1 MGDEMDPSSTRRR
14 DAAGLGATRIVG
26 VSCGLQGGWSDMAN
40 SFGADIIIQTPEPEV
55 AAAFYVDHLG
65 FEVTAEVPMISLRGD
80 NINLFIERG
89 PEHGPVLEVT
99 VDDVDAAK
107 LDLLR
112 SGCELVKDEPE
123 VPRCYVKDPFGVTYN
138 LTT

>member
-1 MGDEMDPSSTRRR
+1 
-14 DAAGLGATRIVG
+14 
-26 VSCGLQGGWSDMAN
+26 MAN
-40 SFGADIIIQTPEPEV
+40 SFGTDIIIQTPEPEI
-55 AAAFYVDHLG
+55 AAAFYVDLLG
-65 FEVTAEVPMISLRGD
+65 FRVTGQEPMISLRGD

-99 VDDVDAAK
+99 VEDVAEAK
-107 LDLLR
+107 RNLLR

-123 VPRCYVKDPFGVTYN
+123 VPRCYVKDPFGLTYN